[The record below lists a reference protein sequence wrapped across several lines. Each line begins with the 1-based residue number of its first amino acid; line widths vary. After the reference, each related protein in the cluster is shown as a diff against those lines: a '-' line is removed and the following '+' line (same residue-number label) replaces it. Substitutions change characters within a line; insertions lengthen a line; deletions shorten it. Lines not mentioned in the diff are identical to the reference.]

1 MMKPDD
7 EHSAIDIQTDIKGK
21 IDKMEYADAARI
33 KLLIHGILILLI
45 VSAFITDFK
54 RNCIYNWQTYPAVLS
69 ALALNFLA
77 SGRHG
82 LLWSLSGFAVGF
94 ALLIV
99 FYLAG
104 GFGAGDVKLLAA
116 IGALKGVEFVLWTMA
131 YAALVGGIMAF
142 SVMIW
147 KGIFWSTMQKSLY
160 LVRHPIR
167 APKEF
172 SETPQ
177 IYLPY
182 GIAISMGCFWALLT
196 S

>member
-1 MMKPDD
+1 M
-7 EHSAIDIQTDIKGK
+7 Q
-21 IDKMEYADAARI
+21 YADAAI
-33 KLLIHGILILLI
+33 AELLIHGVLMLLI
-45 VSAFITDFK
+45 VSALITDFK
-54 RNCIYNWQTYPAVLS
+54 YSCIYNWQTYPAVLS
-69 ALALNFLA
+69 ALALNFIS
-77 SGRHG
+77 SGWSG
-82 LLWSLSGFAVGF
+82 LLWSLSGLAVGF

-116 IGALKGVEFVLWTMA
+116 IGALKGVEFVMWTMA
-131 YAALVGGIMAF
+131 YAALVGGIMAL

-147 KGIFWSTMQKSLY
+147 KGVFWSTLQKSFY